1 MSNFPLPLGLIRGQ
15 PITLWK
21 EGWEMPREKEAVTS
35 LSISTLIQVTDQ

>member
-1 MSNFPLPLGLIRGQ
+1 MSSFPLLGLIRGQ

-21 EGWEMPREKEAVTS
+21 EGWEMPREKAVTS